1 MQVRWNLGRVLFS
14 PLASTSDSSTV
25 VEGWKRA
32 SQCTFLQPYPARCPP
47 YMLQDQFRRD
57 HKLTC
62 ILPPIQT
69 SSRLRDPGG
78 GYRERERRGHG
89 PQLSISD
96 DNHHVTEAI
105 GDMYGESDYPPPKR
119 DSRPLSFISSPLN
132 GTIEQGTNAHYE
144 STKGAPSRMNL
155 SRSMSNDRTSPIMTS
170 PTSRSPHRTSSMS
183 RDNGPTSPARSPM
196 RDQSPSETARTQFPL
211 NDVDY
216 ESNPAAVQ
224 QELSNLQA
232 LRRMSMDVNSAGDPD
247 LPAYAGSMM
256 PSIAPSVASDE
267 EDESRLFWVP
277 ARLHPELAPTEFKT
291 FIENRVDQIKRRSG
305 GESSLSA
312 ESPSRQDSGSSLR
325 RKKSMLS
332 RQIDN
337 SGGRAGDGYKDGA
350 ERLEKKR
357 SISGQQRPDLKMS
370 DLEDLDDTAKDPQK
384 LMRKLSVDAGLPNG
398 ENGQAVPAED
408 LPILPIAPLG
418 NSLRRSTRTAYR
430 RGSLRKGENVGLSKR
445 RAGVPKAAE
454 TDTEESPKSSP
465 TGPGPNGFSSLNR
478 VQTEPPPTLHE
489 DVVENFSRPSR
500 SQRGR
505 AIAPGSSSTASFD
518 DILNHDDQT
527 KTRPAPTSFQQRVLH
542 EKELAKTD
550 RYSAPHILTEYS
562 VPQIIETPP
571 PPEDDDSASVQSFPQ
586 QNLPERTSSYDPPSS
601 HPPQGPLPHG
611 PSSSR
616 AGKRS
621 AINRPGQPRKNDQ
634 TLHDIV
640 GQPSPL
646 PGNST
651 RTDSLSFIPTFS
663 EDKKSDKKKDK
674 KDKDGGDGTSK
685 KSSWG
690 WFSGNGEKHQHKDKD
705 RDSVKDRDS
714 AKKSSARTSK
724 TNDKSHDNTR
734 LDLLQTSI
742 DGGRG
747 RESLV
752 LDRDS
757 LRLEEE
763 RKKEGSRKS
772 SGSDKAKE
780 SGLFSFF
787 GGGKKKGDKDS
798 ARGKNSR
805 GLSPDPPQR
814 IQRPDLDYNWTRF
827 PLIEERA
834 IYRMAHIKLAN
845 PRRALYSQVLLSN
858 FMYSYLDKVQAMHP
872 QPTGAQQAA
881 QKQNRNQHG
890 QQSNG
895 QDTEQQESQYY
906 QKHEVSS
913 FLTSTILIS
922 GSCI

>member
-1 MQVRWNLGRVLFS
+1 
-14 PLASTSDSSTV
+14 
-25 VEGWKRA
+25 
-32 SQCTFLQPYPARCPP
+32 
-47 YMLQDQFRRD
+47 
-57 HKLTC
+57 
-62 ILPPIQT
+62 
-69 SSRLRDPGG
+69 
-78 GYRERERRGHG
+78 
-89 PQLSISD
+89 
-96 DNHHVTEAI
+96 
-105 GDMYGESDYPPPKR
+105 MYGDSDYPPPKR

-155 SRSMSNDRTSPIMTS
+155 SRSMSNDRISPTMTS
-170 PTSRSPHRTSSMS
+170 PTGMSPHRTGSMG
-183 RDNGPTSPARSPM
+183 RDKAPPSPVRSPM

-247 LPAYAGSMM
+247 LPAYAGSIM
-256 PSIAPSVASDE
+256 PAVAPSAPTDE

-291 FIENRVDQIKRRSG
+291 FLENRVDQIKRRSSS
-305 GESSLSA
+305 ESSLSA
-312 ESPSRQDSGSSLR
+312 ESPSRQGSGSSLR

-337 SGGRAGDGYKDGA
+337 SGGRAADGYEDGA

-357 SISGQQRPDLKMS
+357 SISGHQRPDLKVS
-370 DLEDLDDTAKDPQK
+370 DFEDLDDTVKDPQT
-384 LMRKLSVDAGLPNG
+384 LMRKLSVNTGLSSG
-398 ENGQAVPAED
+398 ENGEAVSAED

-465 TGPGPNGFSSLNR
+465 TGPGLNGFSSLSR
-478 VQTEPPPTLHE
+478 IQTEPTPTLHE

-505 AIAPGSSSTASFD
+505 AIAPESSPAASFD
-518 DILNHDDQT
+518 GILNQEEQT
-527 KTRPAPTSFQQRVLH
+527 KTGPAPTSFQQRVLQ
-542 EKELAKTD
+542 EKELSKTD

-571 PPEDDDSASVQSFPQ
+571 PPEDDDSGSSQGFPHH
-586 QNLPERTSSYDPPSS
+586 NLPERTSSYDPPSS

-611 PSSSR
+611 PGALR

-621 AINRPGQPRKNDQ
+621 AIIRPGQVRKNDQ

-663 EDKKSDKKKDK
+663 EDKKGDKKKDK
-674 KDKDGGDGTSK
+674 REKDGGDGTPR

-690 WFSGNGEKHQHKDKD
+690 WFSGNGEKHQQKEKD
-705 RDSVKDRDS
+705 RDSGKEKDSSKKLS
-714 AKKSSARTSK
+714 AKTSK
-724 TNDKSHDNTR
+724 PNDKSHDNTR

-787 GGGKKKGDKDS
+787 GGGKKKGDKES
-798 ARGKNSR
+798 VRGKNSR
-805 GLSPDPPQR
+805 GLSPDPPYR

-872 QPTGAQQAA
+872 QLTAAQQAA
-881 QKQNRNQHG
+881 QKQNRHQHSG
-890 QQSNG
+890 QPNG
-895 QDTEQQESQYY
+895 QDAEQQESQYY
-906 QKHEVSS
+906 QKHEVRPFSDS
-913 FLTSTILIS
+913 VLL
-922 GSCI
+922 